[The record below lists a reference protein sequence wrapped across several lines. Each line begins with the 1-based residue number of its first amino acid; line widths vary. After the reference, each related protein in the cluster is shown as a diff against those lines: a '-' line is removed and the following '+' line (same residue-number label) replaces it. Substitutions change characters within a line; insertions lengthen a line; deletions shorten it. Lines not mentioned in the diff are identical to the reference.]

1 MVVVASGA
9 RWGAAGA
16 SRPFCPLQRQTKN
29 AVLGSVKR
37 RIAAQHA
44 PRGPLQLNG
53 ALKMRLRHANRPVQR
68 YILPAR
74 PPDCRRRR
82 RASTKLI
89 MKTLK
94 MRGGTVAQRRPLHKL
109 LRRRCA
115 LAIASSASL
124 VAAVVAAVQVVPLP
138 VQCDGSDGLGAAFR
152 SSLHARL

>member
-1 MVVVASGA
+1 M
-9 RWGAAGA
+9 
-16 SRPFCPLQRQTKN
+16 SRLLAFYGNLSYVTLL
-29 AVLGSVKR
+29 AFY
-37 RIAAQHA
+37 AQSA
-44 PRGPLQLNG
+44 QLL
-53 ALKMRLRHANRPVQR
+53 AYPPPMPVQR
-68 YILPAR
+68 HILPVR

-94 MRGGTVAQRRPLHKL
+94 MRDGTVAQRRPLHKL

>member
-1 MVVVASGA
+1 MTLA
-9 RWGAAGA
+9 RFRIL
-16 SRPFCPLQRQTKN
+16 SLQRKPKN
-29 AVLGSVKR
+29 AVLGSVER
-37 RIAAQHA
+37 RIAAPHR
-44 PRGPLQLNG
+44 RGPLQLNG

>member
-1 MVVVASGA
+1 MTLA
-9 RWGAAGA
+9 RVGHFVGY
-16 SRPFCPLQRQTKN
+16 SF
-29 AVLGSVKR
+29 KR
-37 RIAAQHA
+37 RTPSWAASNEELPRTHR
-44 PRGPLQLNG
+44 RGPLQLNG

-152 SSLHARL
+152 SSWHARL